1 MIATHVDELARNWW
15 TIAIRGAAAILFG
28 IMALLLPDLA
38 LETLVL
44 LFGVYALVDGLFSIF
59 SAVRAAQQRRK
70 WWTLL
75 IVGVAGLGAGVVT
88 FVWPDITAIALLYL
102 IAAWAIVRG
111 VFEVVAALQLRQH
124 IRNELLLILSGI
136 LSVAFGVIIAVDP
149 GAGALALVWVIGFY
163 AILAGLLLLG
173 VAWRLRGIAER
184 HSGLIVGVS
193 GPTAATRSGSPGS
206 FKGSGSNVI
215 MGIGTKATGRTTTR
229 TGTPRR

>member
-59 SAVRAAQQRRK
+59 GAVRAAQQRRK